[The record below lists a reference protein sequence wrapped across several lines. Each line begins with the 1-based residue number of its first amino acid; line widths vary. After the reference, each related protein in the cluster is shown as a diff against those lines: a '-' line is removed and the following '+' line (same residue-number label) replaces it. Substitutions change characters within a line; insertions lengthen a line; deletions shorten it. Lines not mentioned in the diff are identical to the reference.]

1 MSELDPTPEPRELR
15 APRGAR
21 VMEIDWAD
29 GTTSRF
35 PHLVLRALCPCAHC
49 QGHQGPI
56 QWVSDEWPESALEI
70 VELEEVG
77 AYAIRITWGDGHSSG
92 IYSFAYL
99 SQLGA
104 ISERPLDEVR
114 RARFGR

>member
-15 APRGAR
+15 APRGAK

-29 GTTSRF
+29 GTTSRY

-56 QWVSDEWPESALEI
+56 QWVDAEWDDRALEI
-70 VELEEVG
+70 GEIEEVG
-77 AYAIRITWGDGHSSG
+77 SYAIRMAWGDGHSTG
-92 IYSFAYL
+92 IYSYRYL
-99 SQLGA
+99 KQLGA
-104 ISERPLDEVR
+104 IAERPIEDLR